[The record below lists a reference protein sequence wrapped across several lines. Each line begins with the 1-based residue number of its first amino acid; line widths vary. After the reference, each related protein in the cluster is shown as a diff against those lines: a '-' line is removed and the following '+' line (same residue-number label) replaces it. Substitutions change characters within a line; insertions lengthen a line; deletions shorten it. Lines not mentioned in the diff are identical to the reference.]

1 MAATFIAPFACT
13 PHRNSNNS
21 RSHKTRLRI
30 AKERDGGVGTTV
42 ALNRLIFHPSEVT
55 PEISTIT
62 LQPHD
67 YRAAHITKVLRLP
80 PQGGTIRAAVIDG
93 LMYDDAQVT
102 ILPNNSV
109 SVCLSSSFTYK
120 PPPPPQVSLILALP
134 RPKVLARLLPQ
145 IAAVGVSHLV
155 LCNAYKVCQLI
166 ILITVT
172 FCFFSLLH
180 TDKTNISLKI
190 YIFRLS
196 DVTLTLLCCGT
207 DKNLNSISL
216 KVFHNAG

>member
-1 MAATFIAPFACT
+1 MATTFIVPFACAPQQT
-13 PHRNSNNS
+13 SNKT

-30 AKERDGGVGTTV
+30 ARGRDGGVGTTV

-62 LQPHD
+62 LQPDD
-67 YRAAHITKVLRLP
+67 YRAAHIIKVLRLP

-93 LMYDDAQVT
+93 LMYDDAHVT

-109 SVCLSSSFTYK
+109 SVSLSSSFIYK

-145 IAAVGVSHLV
+145 IAAIGVSHLV
-155 LCNAYKVCQLI
+155 LCNAYKVRQLM
-166 ILITVT
+166 
-172 FCFFSLLH
+172 
-180 TDKTNISLKI
+180 
-190 YIFRLS
+190 Y
-196 DVTLTLLCCGT
+196 
-207 DKNLNSISL
+207 
-216 KVFHNAG
+216 